1 MWPVFTKKKKKSFR
15 PLYSQISSRRVCTW
29 ICCPISAYCPPPH
42 PTPLL
47 LDGRS
52 PSPLAECSTF
62 RGLYKTKLWAPSQQQ
77 THLCSC
83 GSIKE
88 RRPILCRFLWLA
100 SLTKAFLCVRTLWQG
115 LPTLRSSFSA
125 TSSCSE
131 DQRKK
136 IINWFI
142 EWFFLGRLKYKFI
155 RGLAVNK
162 GSLLAARMRTAQG
175 LLYIFLWLWHQVY
188 FDWIFTSFVWK
199 RKWNPFAF
207 SWVSLEMRRNS
218 SPSFN
223 GG

>member
-29 ICCPISAYCPPPH
+29 VCCPISAYCPPPH

-100 SLTKAFLCVRTLWQG
+100 SLTKAFLCANSLAGTADSEIIV
-115 LPTLRSSFSA
+115 FSNQQLQWG
-125 TSSCSE
+125 SE
-131 DQRKK
+131 KENHKLVYR
-136 IINWFI
+136 
-142 EWFFLGRLKYKFI
+142 
-155 RGLAVNK
+155 V
-162 GSLLAARMRTAQG
+162 
-175 LLYIFLWLWHQVY
+175 IFPGETE
-188 FDWIFTSFVWK
+188 I
-199 RKWNPFAF
+199 
-207 SWVSLEMRRNS
+207 
-218 SPSFN
+218 
-223 GG
+223 

>member
-1 MWPVFTKKKKKSFR
+1 MTSIHQKEKKSFR
-15 PLYSQISSRRVCTW
+15 PLYSQISTRRVCTW
-29 ICCPISAYCPPPH
+29 ICCPISAYCPPP
-42 PTPLL
+42 PLL

-52 PSPLAECSTF
+52 PSPLAECNTF
-62 RGLYKTKLWAPSQQQ
+62 RGLYKTKLWASSQQQ
-77 THLCSC
+77 THLCSG

-88 RRPILCRFLWLA
+88 RRPILCRFQWLA

-115 LPTLRSSFSA
+115 LPTLRSSFSV
-125 TSSCSE
+125 TSSCNE
-131 DQRKK
+131 DRRKK

-142 EWFFLGRLKYKFI
+142 EWFFMGRMKYKFI

-162 GSLLAARMRTAQG
+162 GSLLAARMCTAQG
-175 LLYIFLWLWHQVY
+175 LLYVFLWLWRQVY
-188 FDWIFTSFVWK
+188 FDWIFTLFVWK
-199 RKWNPFAF
+199 RKWNSFAF